1 MIMTTLLFKVLNN
14 NLDNDFVIYA
24 LCIGVVGA
32 IGYSLT
38 SKILFLNTKTN
49 TKTYVDTGVQTDA
62 VEDDT
67 DNLSDCSTET
77 ITPLSYKFGDRSTL
91 ISSSSTSTSDVGTQ
105 TIAENVI
112 SNPENIGRV
121 IDLSNAE
128 YIAAKVDE
136 LNTIDPFGATPWTS
150 ERVYDLIDTLGI
162 VNNLFN

>member
-1 MIMTTLLFKVLNN
+1 MTLLFKVLNN

-38 SKILFLNTKTN
+38 SKILFLNTKT
-49 TKTYVDTGVQTDA
+49 YVDTGVQTDV
-62 VEDDT
+62 VEDDS

-77 ITPLSYKFGDRSTL
+77 LSPLSSTFGDRATL
-91 ISSSSTSTSDVGTQ
+91 ISSSSSSDVGTQ
-105 TIAENVI
+105 TLTNQETYR
-112 SNPENIGRV
+112 RV

-128 YIAAKVDE
+128 YIAAKVE
-136 LNTIDPFGATPWTS
+136 QLNNLDPFGAEPWTS
-150 ERVYDLIDTLGI
+150 DKVHAVIDTLGI